1 PAGVGIPQTTLVAA
15 QQEWMPHLLTEVAAY
30 QNGTKPPLPESA
42 KPAAT
47 PAPPPNEKPASGDD
61 DLSAAVAASP
71 APSPAAANGD
81 LLGGNSDDLSAA
93 VAASP
98 TPAAGGNDD
107 LSGDLTAEAAAPAP
121 SATPTATPVAAKSPE
136 DWATAG
142 GWFRPQESFTLFY
155 RPSAHADPFLVA
167 WLNTS
172 AKLAEKTAPVATLA
186 FQELTDPQ
194 AAGACMKC
202 HTVTADKENTHINW
216 LSAESTPKKK
226 SFTTFRHTTHLF
238 LFGNTAC
245 ATCHTIDSK
254 ADYAKYFRGETGA
267 LAARDPSKFQSNF
280 SPLSKT
286 LCIQCH
292 QPKVAGDSCL
302 LCHRYHAGPSS
313 VEVAG
318 KNKLRPLL
326 GGK

>member
-1 PAGVGIPQTTLVAA
+1 MPRSAPVGNETVSGAVGRTPGLVRRCRFSNERPTVPATTD
-15 QQEWMPHLLTEVAAY
+15 PR
-30 QNGTKPPLPESA
+30 
-42 KPAAT
+42 AT
-47 PAPPPNEKPASGDD
+47 APPRMRSVRLDQSGIVADVDAAADGDLLGGESD

-71 APSPAAANGD
+71 AP
-81 LLGGNSDDLSAA
+81 
-93 VAASP
+93 
-98 TPAAGGNDD
+98 AAGGSDD

-121 SATPTATPVAAKSPE
+121 SATPAATPIVAKSPE
-136 DWATAG
+136 DWVTAG
-142 GWFRPQESFTLFY
+142 GWFRPRESFTLFY

-202 HTVTADKENTHINW
+202 HTVTADKENTQINW
-216 LSAESTPKKK
+216 LAAESTPKKK
-226 SFTTFRHTTHLF
+226 TFTTFRHTTHLF

-245 ATCHTIDSK
+245 ATCHTIDAK

-326 GGK
+326 GEK